1 MQQVSLRLSQATA
14 LMIRY
19 ACQQGLLKT
28 NQMGNVRPDIP
39 PSQNNCVEQTEWS
52 KWTVHCFH
60 EEGGE
65 KSKAS
70 WIRTPPKL
78 RNSMV
83 QQVDSARGLPVHRK
97 RVECACAALCIV
109 TYRNITE
116 HPSPLI
122 DTVNHCTDTR
132 WTIALLDNTCDID
145 MSDQWLTAL
154 MGLYQRIKCKQR
166 QLFLLPF
173 FPFQP
178 CRVKIGYYHSPRKAL
193 QNKVPRP
200 ANPTDFLC
208 STFLKLRR
216 NSKTVSKAQS
226 ICIEEMKS
234 LLLIC
239 KLDWRSG
246 TIACKDTK
254 ANSLEQIIFRHC

>member
-1 MQQVSLRLSQATA
+1 MHVMILRWLYS
-14 LMIRY
+14 
-19 ACQQGLLKT
+19 
-28 NQMGNVRPDIP
+28 
-39 PSQNNCVEQTEWS
+39 NCVLLQSFRAYVQLKEGEWGGCNKWASASLKPQQWWLDMPANRAFWRLIKWEMLGQISHHHKIIVWNRQSGPSEQC
-52 KWTVHCFH
+52 TVFMRR
-60 EEGGE
+60 GE
-65 KSKAS
+65 
-70 WIRTPPKL
+70 RNPKL
-78 RNSMV
+78 V
-83 QQVDSARGLPVHRK
+83 ELEHLPNWEIPWFSRSTQPEGCRK

-122 DTVNHCTDTR
+122 DTGNPCTDTR
-132 WTIALLDNTCDID
+132 WTIALLHNTCDID

-154 MGLYQRIKCKQR
+154 MGLYQRIKCKQG

-208 STFLKLRR
+208 SKF
-216 NSKTVSKAQS
+216 
-226 ICIEEMKS
+226 
-234 LLLIC
+234 
-239 KLDWRSG
+239 
-246 TIACKDTK
+246 
-254 ANSLEQIIFRHC
+254 